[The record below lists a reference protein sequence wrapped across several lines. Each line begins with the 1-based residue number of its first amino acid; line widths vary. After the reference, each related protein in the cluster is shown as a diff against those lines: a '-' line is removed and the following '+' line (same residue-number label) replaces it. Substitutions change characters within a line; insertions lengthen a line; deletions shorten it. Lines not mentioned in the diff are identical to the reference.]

1 MIEDHTLS
9 VLCCR
14 FAHFLSEILCTFCQ
28 APVQKLRTRRNY
40 PEFYVTQTMNIV
52 DSIEYLYC
60 VPNRDH
66 IMCTQ
71 SGIQIVYP
79 IKYIYCV
86 PNWGYIKCVP
96 DQVYKLCTWL
106 GVAYLDQ
113 LSAEP
118 MPYKAGLGA
127 RFVDP
132 IGYSM
137 YIPDWVQ
144 ISLYL
149 PYFEGL
155 LEFCGQG
162 QELDNMMLL
171 PINQSIIINCDF

>member
-1 MIEDHTLS
+1 MSIISPIQVHIFSIHTVNKSLE
-9 VLCCR
+9 
-14 FAHFLSEILCTFCQ
+14 A
-28 APVQKLRTRRNY
+28 
-40 PEFYVTQTMNIV
+40 EFYVKHKQWISWTELSTSV
-52 DSIEYLYC
+52 
-60 VPNRDH
+60 
-66 IMCTQ
+66 
-71 SGIQIVYP
+71 VYP
-79 IKYIYCV
+79 I
-86 PNWGYIKCVP
+86 GYIKCVP